1 LLATALVTAGVA
13 SGEVAQKDNVR
24 LAFDVEFSPHA
35 LPRDRAVPVSA
46 TFSGS
51 ISAVNGAAPPR
62 VKRLSIAFNRRGVV
76 SAAGLP
82 VCRQQALQS
91 VTSEEALARCRGALL
106 GRGHFAAHISF
117 VPNGFQVQGPA
128 LAFNGRR
135 GGRQVIF
142 LHVYVTAPVQ
152 AALVLVMTVSH
163 RAQGRFATVL
173 STTVPKLA
181 GGAGYLTG
189 IRLRLDRRYRFEGRS
204 RSFISASCPARPG
217 FTFSAFTLA
226 RGSFEF
232 ANGQHANVALTRTCS
247 VRAGGRSRAAPRY
260 SAAAASASARISS
273 RSISSRTSQ
282 PTASPPPGSSACHS
296 KPHSRRSIVACS
308 SSPAISPK
316 SLGRGA
322 E

>member
-1 LLATALVTAGVA
+1 MAGKASGMAWGRIGLGIALAVAALVTAGVA
-13 SGEVAQKDNVR
+13 WGEVAQKDNVR

-35 LPRDRAVPVSA
+35 LPRDRAVPISA
-46 TFSGS
+46 RFSGN

-62 VKRLSIAFNRRGVV
+62 VRRLSIAFNRRGVV
-76 SAAGLP
+76 STAGLP
-82 VCRQQALQS
+82 ICRQQALQS

-106 GRGHFAAHISF
+106 GRGHFAAHIDFLPS
-117 VPNGFQVQGPA
+117 GFQAQGPA

-142 LHVYVTAPVQ
+142 LHVYVTAPIQ

-163 RAQGRFATVL
+163 QAQGEFGTVL

-189 IRLRLDRRYRFEGRS
+189 IRLTLNRRYRFEGRT
-204 RSFISASCPARPG
+204 RSFISASCPAQAG
-217 FTFSAFTLA
+217 FTVSAFTLA

-247 VRAGGRSRAAPRY
+247 VRGGSAG
-260 SAAAASASARISS
+260 
-273 RSISSRTSQ
+273 
-282 PTASPPPGSSACHS
+282 
-296 KPHSRRSIVACS
+296 
-308 SSPAISPK
+308 
-316 SLGRGA
+316 
-322 E
+322 